1 MAEFSKLLQ
10 VFFLSFREWMYL
22 VILQCLIS
30 GKMGAEA
37 ESKNIALKHT
47 SIGSVKDRI
56 RALYN

>member
-1 MAEFSKLLQ
+1 
-10 VFFLSFREWMYL
+10 MYL